1 LYRQGRKPEE
11 AFPDRNWLLVWEE
24 PREAVD
30 AMENNLSDRLFK
42 QFSLLVYEQC
52 GINLHEGK
60 KALLQAR
67 LNKRLRLTGIS
78 SYEEYFKFI
87 TSGANP
93 GEFVHFLDSIS
104 TNLTYFFRESQHFDF
119 LDGVALPELIAK
131 KQKDRDSRIRIWSAG
146 CSTGEE
152 PYSLAMCVM
161 AHLPEIARWDLRILA
176 TDISTRVLETA
187 SRGIYSDEKI
197 QKVPPAL
204 RQANFQKVSNS
215 NGKPDFQVTA
225 HVKRVITF
233 RRLNFKEPYPFKGL
247 FDFIFCRNVMI
258 YFDKKTQEELVNK
271 IAGFLSPGGYFFV
284 GHSESLTGLAHKL
297 SYVRPAI
304 YRN

>member
-1 LYRQGRKPEE
+1 MRE
-11 AFPDRNWLLVWEE
+11 V

-30 AMENNLSDRLFK
+30 GMENNMSDRLFK

-60 KALLQAR
+60 QALLQAR
-67 LNKRLRLTGIS
+67 LNKRLRLTGID
-78 SYEEYFKFI
+78 SYEKYLKFI

-119 LDGVALPELIAK
+119 LDGVAMPELIEK
-131 KQKDRDSRIRIWSAG
+131 KLKDRDSRIRIWSAG

-152 PYSLAMCVM
+152 PYSLAMCVL
-161 AHLPEIARWDLRILA
+161 AHLPEVARWDLRILA

-187 SRGIYSDEKI
+187 SRGIYSEEKM

-233 RRLNFKEPYPFKGL
+233 HRLNFKDPYPFKGQ

-304 YRN
+304 YRNWVVD

>member
-1 LYRQGRKPEE
+1 MDHEM
-11 AFPDRNWLLVWEE
+11 PDH
-24 PREAVD
+24 
-30 AMENNLSDRLFK
+30 LFQ
-42 QFSLLVYEQC
+42 QFSRLVYELC
-52 GINLHEGK
+52 GINLHGGK

-67 LNKRLRLTGIS
+67 LNKRLRLTGID
-78 SYEEYFKFI
+78 SYGEYFKII
-87 TSGANP
+87 TSGTNP
-93 GEFVHFLDSIS
+93 GEFVNFLDSIS

-119 LDGVALPELIAK
+119 LDKFALPELIEK
-131 KQKDRDSRIRIWSAG
+131 KRKDGVSRIRIWSAG

-152 PYSLAMCVM
+152 PYSLAMSVL
-161 AHLPEIARWDLRILA
+161 AHLPDIARWDLRILA

-187 SRGIYSDEKI
+187 SRGIYSEEKV

-204 RQANFQKVSNS
+204 RQAYFQKIGNA
-215 NGKPDFQVTA
+215 NGRPDFQIA
-225 HVKRVITF
+225 PHVKRIITF
-233 RRLNFKEPYPFKGL
+233 YRLNLKDHYPFKGL

-271 IAGFLSPGGYFFV
+271 MAGFLNQGGYFCV
-284 GHSESLTGLAHKL
+284 GHSESLTGLTHKL

>member
-1 LYRQGRKPEE
+1 
-11 AFPDRNWLLVWEE
+11 
-24 PREAVD
+24 
-30 AMENNLSDRLFK
+30 MENEMPDRLFQ
-42 QFSLLVYEQC
+42 QFSRLVYEQC

-67 LNKRLRLTGIS
+67 LNKRLRLTGLG

-87 TSGANP
+87 TSGTDP
-93 GEFVHFLDSIS
+93 DEFVNFLDSIS

-119 LDGVALPELIAK
+119 LDKVALPDLIAK
-131 KQKDRDSRIRIWSAG
+131 KRKDGDSRIRVWSAG

-152 PYSLAMCVM
+152 PYSLAMCVLP
-161 AHLPEIARWDLRILA
+161 HLPDLPKWDFRILA

-187 SRGIYSDEKI
+187 RRGIYSEEKV

-204 RQANFQKVSNS
+204 RQACFQKISS
-215 NGKPDFQVTA
+215 TNGRPDFQVTP
-225 HVKRVITF
+225 HVKQVVTF
-233 RRLNFKEPYPFKGL
+233 HRLNLKDHYPFKGL

-258 YFDKKTQEELVNK
+258 YFDKKTQEELVNRMT
-271 IAGFLSPGGYFFV
+271 GFLCPGGYLCV
-284 GHSESLTGLAHKL
+284 GHSESLTGLMHKL